1 MRDIHEIIN
10 EWFETLEA
18 SGDARTMAGD
28 EFLDYAEGLNINE
41 LVIENGIKTI
51 WLENG
56 LYYIAHGEAI
66 RETDGEKAKAIIE
79 ELEAC
84 GFEFREV

>member
-1 MRDIHEIIN
+1 MRNINDIIN
-10 EWFETLEA
+10 EWYNTIDTE
-18 SGDARTMAGD
+18 

-41 LVIENGIKTI
+41 FTIENGIKTI

-66 RETDGEKAKAIIE
+66 RETDSPEAKAIIN
-79 ELEAC
+79 ELEAY
-84 GFEFREV
+84 GIEFERR